1 MGRIM
6 NWIRSVTTRM
16 FGQQSDF
23 FTKAG
28 IPANAITTDMSNAID
43 QWSAL
48 YIGQAPWLV
57 ENRKSLGLPA
67 RIASE
72 MATQVTLEM
81 QMNVNDPA
89 SGKADANSPEKPK
102 TRAAFLSQELQK
114 VIDCIQKQTEYACA
128 KGGLV
133 FKPYPD
139 NGGISFDYVQ
149 ADDFYPCAYNSRGD
163 ITSAIFLSKKKVSD
177 LFYTRVEKHTLT
189 GKHYSVTNQCFKSM
203 AETDVGEP
211 CNLNEVPEWAD
222 IEDAE
227 IDNVEFPLFAY
238 FRIPLGNTIDP
249 KSPLGVSVYAR
260 AFQSGLL
267 CEADRQFQRLM
278 WEYEGGELAIDAS
291 SDAFKTVGGR
301 PELPS
306 GKERLYRMNTLDP
319 NTTSEELMKTFSPQL
334 RDESYMNGLEAVKRE
349 IEDECGLARGT
360 LSKAEEEA
368 KTATEIKMTRQRT
381 YATVTAIQKAL
392 ETALRG
398 LVKAADY
405 IATLYGLAPE
415 GEYDLQF
422 VWDDSLV
429 VDSEVERQRD
439 LDEITAG
446 IRNKWEYRM
455 KWYGEDE
462 TTAKAMVVKEQ
473 NPDQIMGF
481 GLPTKKPVDSEARN
495 KNEENGG
502 ENA

>member
-16 FGQQSDF
+16 FGQHSDF

-43 QWSAL
+43 LWSQL
-48 YIGQAPWLV
+48 YVGQAPWLV
-57 ENRKSLGLPA
+57 ENPKSLGLPA

-81 QMNVNDPA
+81 QMNVSDPA
-89 SGKADANSPEKPK
+89 GGKVDSGAKEEPT
-102 TRAAFLSQELQK
+102 TRAAFLSKELQK
-114 VIDCIQKQTEYACA
+114 VMECIQKQTEYACA

-139 NGGISFDYVQ
+139 KGGISFDYVQ

-163 ITSAIFLSKKKVSD
+163 ITSAIFLSKKKVAD
-177 LFYTRVEKHTLT
+177 LYYTRVEKHTLEGT
-189 GKHYSVTNQCFKSM
+189 HYTIHNQCYKSM
-203 AETDVGEP
+203 AENEVGEP
-211 CNLNEVPEWAD
+211 CALSEVPEWSD

-227 IDNVEFPLFAY
+227 IDNVEHPLFSY

-260 AFQSGLL
+260 ALQSGLL
-267 CEADRQFQRLM
+267 READRQFQRLM

-301 PELPS
+301 PELPT

-319 NTTSEELMKTFSPQL
+319 STTNEELMKTFSPTL
-334 RDESYMNGLEAVKRE
+334 RDESYNRGLETVKRE
-349 IEDECGLARGT
+349 IEDVCGLAHGT
-360 LSKAEEEA
+360 LSKADEEA

-381 YATVTAIQKAL
+381 YATVTSIQKAL
-392 ETALRG
+392 QTALEG
-398 LVKAADY
+398 LVVAADY
-405 IATLYGLAPE
+405 ITTLYSLAPE
-415 GEYDLQF
+415 GKYDLQF
-422 VWDDSLV
+422 VWDDSLI
-429 VDSEVERQRD
+429 VDSDVERQRD
-439 LDEITAG
+439 LDEIAAG
-446 IRNKWEYRM
+446 IRNKWEYRV

-462 TTAKAMVVKEQ
+462 ATAKAMVAKEE

-481 GLPTKKPVDSEARN
+481 GLPNKQPINNEPRN
-495 KNEENGG
+495 NNEENGG
-502 ENA
+502 ENE